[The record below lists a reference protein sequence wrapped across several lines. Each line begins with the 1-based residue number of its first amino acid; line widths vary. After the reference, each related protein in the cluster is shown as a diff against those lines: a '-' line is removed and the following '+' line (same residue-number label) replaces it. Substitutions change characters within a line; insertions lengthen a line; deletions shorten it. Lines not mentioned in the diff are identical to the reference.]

1 MKRGVATPDADSDFA
16 NSCRAPL
23 PIPMGRLTKL
33 SIMAASAPSAV
44 YIASPEGDTGKST
57 IALGVLQMLAATTP
71 RVGVFR
77 PITRSATE
85 RDYILELLLEHST
98 ADDDYDSSI
107 GVTYEQVHADP
118 DGAISEI
125 VMRYHEMAKHCDAVL
140 ILGSDYTDV
149 ASPSELRFNA
159 RIAVNLGA
167 PVLLVVR
174 GAGRTSAELGQLVEL
189 CRGELVNE
197 HAKLVAVIANR
208 CDPEQL
214 EADAAMLR
222 KMCAVPSWAL
232 PEVPLLTAPTVEE
245 LCQAIDGEIYSG
257 DPELMQREALEVIVG
272 SMTTEHI
279 LERLAD
285 GMAVI
290 TPGDRAD
297 VLLALVNAHEAFGF
311 PSLAGIIMNGGM
323 LPEPSVARL
332 IEGLKPKLPILTT
345 QLGTFETAKAV
356 VGTRGRI
363 SLSSI
368 RKVDTALALMEERV
382 DAPELLKQIEIRFPD
397 VVTPQMFEYQLIER
411 ARADRKRI
419 VLPEGDDD
427 RILRAAGRVL
437 QRKIADLTI
446 LGDESAVRGRA
457 AELGVDIEAAE
468 VLDPLTCPLRDEF
481 AEEYARLRAHKGMTV
496 DRAREFMADISY
508 FGTMMVQM
516 GVADGM
522 VSGAAHTTAHTIRP
536 SFEIIKTE
544 PGVSTVSSV
553 FLMCLSDRVLAYGD
567 CAVVPDPTSDQLADI
582 AVSSARTAAQFGI
595 EPRVAMLSYSTGESG
610 SGADVDKV
618 RAATKLVHE
627 RAPQLLV
634 EGPIQYDA
642 AIEPDVAITKLPNSK
657 VAGKATVFIFPDLN
671 TGNNT
676 YKAVQRSAGAVAIGP
691 VLQGLR
697 KPVND
702 LSRGALVA
710 DIVNTVA
717 ITAIQAQQEA

>member
-1 MKRGVATPDADSDFA
+1 MAATPVS
-16 NSCRAPL
+16 S
-23 PIPMGRLTKL
+23 
-33 SIMAASAPSAV
+33 V

-57 IALGVLQMLAATTP
+57 VALGVLQALAATTP

-77 PITRSATE
+77 PITRSANG

-98 ADDDYDSSI
+98 SDVDYDQAV
-107 GVTYEQVHADP
+107 GVTYEQVHEDP
-118 DGAISEI
+118 DAAISEI
-125 VMRYHEMAKHCDAVL
+125 VMRYHAVAKQCDAVL
-140 ILGSDYTDV
+140 IVGSDYTDV
-149 ASPSELRFNA
+149 ASPSELRYNA

-174 GAGRTSAELGQLVEL
+174 GIGRTSDELGQLVEL
-189 CRGELVNE
+189 CRGELNAE

-208 CDPEQL
+208 CEPEQI
-214 EADAAMLR
+214 EADAEVLKKVA
-222 KMCAVPSWAL
+222 AVPSWAL
-232 PEVPLLTAPTVEE
+232 PEVPLLQAPTMEE
-245 LCQAIDGEIYSG
+245 LRDAIGGELYSG
-257 DPELMQREALEVIVG
+257 DPELMQREALDVIVG
-272 SMTTEHI
+272 GMTAEHI
-279 LERLAD
+279 LERLTD
-285 GMAVI
+285 GVAVI
-290 TPGDRAD
+290 TPGDRSD
-297 VLLALVNAHEAFGF
+297 VLLALVNAHEAEGF

-323 LPEPSVARL
+323 LPEPSIARL
-332 IEGLKPKLPILTT
+332 MAGLKPKLPILSTD
-345 QLGTFETAKAV
+345 LGTFETAKATAL
-356 VGTRGRI
+356 TRGRV

-368 RKVDTALALMEERV
+368 RKVDTALAVMEERV
-382 DAPELLKQIEIRFPD
+382 DPRELLRQIEVPIPNI
-397 VVTPQMFEYQLIER
+397 VTPQMFEYQLIER
-411 ARADRKRI
+411 ARNDRKRI

-446 LGDESAVRGRA
+446 LGEEAAIRGRA
-457 AELGVDIEAAE
+457 AELGVDIDAAE
-468 VLDPLTCPLRDEF
+468 VLDPKTCPLRDEF
-481 AEEYARLRAHKGMTV
+481 AEEYARLRSHKGMTV

-508 FGTMMVQM
+508 FGTMMVHM

-536 SFEIIKTE
+536 SFEIIKTT

-553 FLMCLSDRVLAYGD
+553 FLMCLADRVLVYGD
-567 CAVVPDPTSDQLADI
+567 CAVVPDPTQEQLADI
-582 AVSSARTAAQFGI
+582 AVSSALTAAQFGI
-595 EPRVAMLSYSTGESG
+595 DPRVAMLSYSTGESG

-618 RAATKLVHE
+618 RAATHLVHE
-627 RAPQLLV
+627 RAPELLV

-642 AIEPDVAITKLPNSK
+642 AIEPAVAKTKLPNSE
-657 VAGKATVFIFPDLN
+657 VAGQATVFIFPDLN

-717 ITAIQAQQEA
+717 ITAIQAQQEAQ